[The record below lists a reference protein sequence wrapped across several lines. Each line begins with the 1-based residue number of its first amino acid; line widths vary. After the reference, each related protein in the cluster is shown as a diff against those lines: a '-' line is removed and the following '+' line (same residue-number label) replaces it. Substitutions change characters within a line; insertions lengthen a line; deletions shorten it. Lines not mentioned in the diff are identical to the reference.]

1 MALKP
6 QRSSTINYN
15 VQFFANA
22 VADRGGIVCA
32 TTGTPGSGAA
42 RDSANMTVEYAANPS
57 GRYPIGLLLN
67 DIVNKDLSQTW
78 RNDFRYETQVGDKVP
93 IATKGTFTTNALTGG
108 TASVIPG
115 QPAFLGPTGTITAT
129 QPTGARQVGTFQS
142 RVDED
147 GYFSV
152 QIDL

>member
-15 VQFFANA
+15 VNFFASA

-42 RDSANMTVEYAANPS
+42 RDSANMTVEYAVNPS
-57 GRYPIGLLLN
+57 GRHPIGLLLN

-93 IATKGTFTTNALTGG
+93 IATKGTFTTNLLSGG
-108 TASVIPG
+108 TTGIVPG
-115 QPAFLGPTGTITAT
+115 QPAYLAPTGTISAVQAQGTLKI
-129 QPTGARQVGTFQS
+129 GTFQS